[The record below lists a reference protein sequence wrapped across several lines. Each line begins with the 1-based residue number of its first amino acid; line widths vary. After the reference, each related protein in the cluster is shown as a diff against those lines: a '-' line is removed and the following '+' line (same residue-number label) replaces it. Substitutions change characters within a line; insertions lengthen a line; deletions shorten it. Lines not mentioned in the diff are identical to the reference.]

1 MEITIQLNYE
11 QIMGLIR
18 QMPANQIERIKNEIS
33 DHYIQ
38 TKAVKDITGFQKF
51 ILSAP
56 VMSAEQYEQFK
67 QNRKY
72 FNQWRT
78 S

>member
-1 MEITIQLNYE
+1 MEMTMQINYE

-33 DHYIQ
+33 DKYIQ
-38 TKAVKDITGFQKF
+38 TRSVKDITDFQKF

-56 VMSAEQYEQFK
+56 VMSAEQYDKFK
-67 QNRKY
+67 QNRKD

-78 S
+78 N